1 MSDPGGQSPAPQ
13 NAPPS
18 GQLVPGIQPGLSQG
32 IIVGRFVIVFG
43 ATGGVF
49 VYNGTPGPGT
59 LIASMASP
67 QTTTDLFGNTVEPE
81 IAVYGPSGQFIQLA
95 VIGGQPFIRLQA
107 NPATENTPA
116 QIYTAIDNPGLA
128 EAAQVNIDGPI
139 IDSFTDHVGI
149 VMVSSA
155 ADGSGFAGGNLDY
168 TSRTGVQ
175 TSILEWGEGGL
186 FANLPQ
192 DGNPYNV
199 TQKTL
204 YANGQ
209 TVTSTSFVAVTGLS
223 QPVAAGRYRIH
234 GSIQLE
240 CVTADTLLFS
250 FAGPSISSGSVEW
263 ITYPVENSNTA
274 AAQQWTFR
282 QVNTLAGARTP
293 AMTAGQLWTQTF
305 EGEYIFSAAG
315 TFTLQVA
322 TLAGNNI
329 GVLTQS
335 RLDIAL
341 QVV

>member
-1 MSDPGGQSPAPQ
+1 MGFGSAWS
-13 NAPPS
+13 S
-18 GQLVPGIQPGLSQG
+18 QLVIASE
-32 IIVGRFVIVFG
+32 
-43 ATGGVF
+43 VF
-49 VYNGTPGPGT
+49 VEGPNG
-59 LIASMASP
+59 
-67 QTTTDLFGNTVEPE
+67 Q
-81 IAVYGPSGQFIQLA
+81 YIQLA
-95 VIGGQPFIRLQA
+95 VIGGQPYIRLQA

-116 QIYTAIDNPGLA
+116 QIYTAIDNPGPA
-128 EAAQVNIDGPI
+128 EAAQVNFDGPI

-192 DGNPYNV
+192 DGNPYDV
-199 TQKTL
+199 TWKTL

-209 TVTSTSFVAVTGLS
+209 TVTSTSFVSVTGLS
-223 QPVAAGRYRIH
+223 QPVAAARYKIS

-250 FAGPSISSGSVEW
+250 FAGPAISSGSVEW
-263 ITYPVENSNTA
+263 VAYPVENSNTA
-274 AAQQWTFR
+274 AAQQWTYR
-282 QVNTLAGARTP
+282 QVNNLAGARTP
-293 AMTAGQLWTQTF
+293 AMSAGQLWTQTF
-305 EGEYIFSAAG
+305 EGEYIFSASG
-315 TFTLQVA
+315 TFGLQVA

-335 RLDIAL
+335 RLNIAL
-341 QVV
+341 QTV